1 MDDNSLGELTLPG
14 FRFHPTEEELVS
26 CYLKRIA
33 SGKKLRSDII
43 GFLNI
48 YHHDPWEL
56 PGMAKMGEREWYF
69 FVHRDRRHGHGG
81 RPNRTT
87 KDGFWKA
94 TGSDRQIR
102 STSEPKKVLGL
113 KKILVFYKGRA
124 PRGSRTDWV
133 MNEFRLPEHPLPK
146 EDVVLCKIYRK
157 ATSLKILEHKAA
169 MEDIISKTLEPS
181 LSSTQPQEGI
191 PKENLAKSLA
201 QNQSMTNL
209 PLTKQEDDDLFVLNS
224 PVKFGC
230 LKYSN
235 DSKELRALDVPK
247 LSMDETAD
255 AFWTPMRS
263 PWLENCSLDAF
274 ASLLNC

>member
-1 MDDNSLGELTLPG
+1 M
-14 FRFHPTEEELVS
+14 
-26 CYLKRIA
+26 
-33 SGKKLRSDII
+33 
-43 GFLNI
+43 
-48 YHHDPWEL
+48 
-56 PGMAKMGEREWYF
+56 
-69 FVHRDRRHGHGG
+69 
-81 RPNRTT
+81 
-87 KDGFWKA
+87 
-94 TGSDRQIR
+94 Q
-102 STSEPKKVLGL
+102 
-113 KKILVFYKGRA
+113 
-124 PRGSRTDWV
+124 
-133 MNEFRLPEHPLPK
+133 

-181 LSSTQPQEGI
+181 LSSTRPQEGI

-230 LKYSN
+230 LKYCN

-263 PWLENCSLDAF
+263 LWLENCSLDAF